1 MNLKNK
7 KRVFNLIL
15 VVIWMIFIFY
25 MSSRDG
31 NESTKQSNFVM
42 NILNILG
49 INLSNK
55 FGEFASVII
64 RKGAH
69 ITEYAILCILLFNV
83 LKENFENKNKAILF
97 SIIGVFLYACTDEFH
112 QTFVPGRSGQFT
124 DVLVD
129 TSGAILASLLIKI
142 KYYFKYKNE
151 KELSF

>member
-7 KRVFNLIL
+7 KRVFDLIL

-42 NILNILG
+42 NIFSILG
-49 INLSNK
+49 I
-55 FGEFASVII
+55 
-64 RKGAH
+64 
-69 ITEYAILCILLFNV
+69 NV
-83 LKENFENKNKAILF
+83 LKENFENKNKVILF

-142 KYYFKYKNE
+142 KFYLLKKND
-151 KELSF
+151 FCM

>member
-83 LKENFENKNKAILF
+83 LKENFKNKNKAILF

-129 TSGAILASLLIKI
+129 TSGAILTSLLIKI